1 MKEIIYMNNN
11 IIESYLAQKNKGLEH
26 DRFSGIKNAEK
37 DMMSVKNGGDTN
49 TTSMSAGPTFLNLKS
64 EFTISDNINCK
75 MSEVS
80 ETAYEVARKI
90 SHDNILN
97 DFLDVENN
105 SIMTNTDFFKIID
118 LGFLSDFLEN
128 DYIPLQLVLD
138 KMSIEESL
146 NSDNT
151 LTKKQI
157 KNLKKEMGAE
167 KNAEIEETKAT
178 IQFIKFICKTL
189 PSDVFI
195 LHENTLFPLES
206 KYLRYESNKIKF
218 YFNDKTTICY
228 RKSGCLADYAKIS
241 DLNIFSEMF
250 TAINNVNIECF
261 NLLGLSEE
269 TQIGLPIAWYQETSL
284 DS

>member
-37 DMMSVKNGGDTN
+37 DLMSVKNGGDIS

-167 KNAEIEETKAT
+167 KNAEIEET
-178 IQFIKFICKTL
+178 
-189 PSDVFI
+189 
-195 LHENTLFPLES
+195 
-206 KYLRYESNKIKF
+206 
-218 YFNDKTTICY
+218 
-228 RKSGCLADYAKIS
+228 
-241 DLNIFSEMF
+241 
-250 TAINNVNIECF
+250 
-261 NLLGLSEE
+261 
-269 TQIGLPIAWYQETSL
+269 
-284 DS
+284 

>member
-1 MKEIIYMNNN
+1 MNNN

-37 DMMSVKNGGDTN
+37 DLMSVKNGGDTS
-49 TTSMSAGPTFLNLKS
+49 TTSMSVGPTVLNLKS

-97 DFLDVENN
+97 DFLEVENN
-105 SIMTNTDFFKIID
+105 SIIITDSFKIID
-118 LGFLSDFLEN
+118 LGYLSAFLEDN
-128 DYIPLQLVLD
+128 YIPLQLVID
-138 KMSIEESL
+138 RMSIDECL
-146 NSDNT
+146 NADET

-157 KNLKKEMGAE
+157 KNRKKELDKE
-167 KNAEIEETKAT
+167 KNAEIEETKDM
-178 IQFIKFICKTL
+178 IELIKFICKTL
-189 PSDVFI
+189 PSDIFI
-195 LHENTLFPLES
+195 LHENTLLPFES

-228 RKSGCLADYAKIS
+228 RKLGCLADYAKIS

-250 TAINNVNIECF
+250 TAIDAVNIECF
-261 NLLGLSEE
+261 KLLGLSEK